1 MPQQDDSRRC
11 NLLTQFCR
19 VMVRDFQLAIPRV
32 LSFVDLEAARLVHG
46 HPISP
51 AGRAR
56 VISSAEAMRHTRV
69 KLTVE
74 TAVEHQ
80 SSADDLDG
88 GGGKM
93 QGVDT
98 CVIWGAT
105 ADFGPQSGRLDRV
118 RVCAIEAEGAVRSPE
133 GALALVLAGAEEE
146 TDIAVALQV
155 QAANGAGVIFVREDQ
170 DESLLGASTH
180 HLPSVAEGVEPI
192 EDSLDSLSG
201 GGGGGG
207 GTGSSGRLSLS
218 SVTSAARLSWSGA
231 GAGGASTVER
241 VQIPCLML
249 SSGMGE
255 KLALLSVRGPCFV
268 ASTFGERKA
277 AT

>member
-1 MPQQDDSRRC
+1 MPLLPPWHIRIAETDCVFWRLCAPQDDSRRC

-56 VISSAEAMRHTRV
+56 VISSVEAMRHTRV

-118 RVCAIEAEGAVRSPE
+118 RVCAIEAEGAVRYR
-133 GALALVLAGAEEE
+133 L
-146 TDIAVALQV
+146 
-155 QAANGAGVIFVREDQ
+155 R
-170 DESLLGASTH
+170 
-180 HLPSVAEGVEPI
+180 LPSH
-192 EDSLDSLSG
+192 SFWQH
-201 GGGGGG
+201 
-207 GTGSSGRLSLS
+207 TR
-218 SVTSAARLSWSGA
+218 
-231 GAGGASTVER
+231 
-241 VQIPCLML
+241 
-249 SSGMGE
+249 
-255 KLALLSVRGPCFV
+255 
-268 ASTFGERKA
+268 
-277 AT
+277 

>member
-1 MPQQDDSRRC
+1 M
-11 NLLTQFCR
+11 
-19 VMVRDFQLAIPRV
+19 
-32 LSFVDLEAARLVHG
+32 
-46 HPISP
+46 
-51 AGRAR
+51 
-56 VISSAEAMRHTRV
+56 
-69 KLTVE
+69 
-74 TAVEHQ
+74 
-80 SSADDLDG
+80 
-88 GGGKM
+88 
-93 QGVDT
+93 
-98 CVIWGAT
+98 
-105 ADFGPQSGRLDRV
+105 
-118 RVCAIEAEGAVRSPE
+118 CAIEAEGAVRSPE
-133 GALALVLAGAEEE
+133 GALALVLAAPEEE

-170 DESLLGASTH
+170 DESLLLGASTH

-255 KLALLSVRGPCFV
+255 KLALLSVRGRCFV